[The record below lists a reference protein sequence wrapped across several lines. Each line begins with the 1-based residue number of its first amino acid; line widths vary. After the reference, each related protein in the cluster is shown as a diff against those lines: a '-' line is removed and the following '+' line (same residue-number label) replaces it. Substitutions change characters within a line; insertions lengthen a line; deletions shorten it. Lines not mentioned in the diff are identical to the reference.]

1 MKNPKNFSTRKI
13 ALGTSSAL
21 LATLI
26 SANGMGLANAA
37 ETHHHSEHQQTI
49 SPNSQNLAKEAQS
62 KMAINNNN
70 YMDQNFDLRKRCF
83 ALMGA
88 AEDSQLDYDQNYNSV
103 SGDISDGRG
112 ITAGIIGFTTGTG
125 DMNNMLG
132 YYNKIS
138 PNNHLAGYKDHMD
151 HINGKQFEKDW
162 HNAYKDDKDRFIKA
176 QNHEV
181 KKEVMNDAVKYAKKD
196 GLSQLGQYI
205 YFDALVKHG
214 PGNNYQDAPRE
225 WGFQAIR
232 HYAQENNVKTP
243 AEGGDESKYLKNF
256 VGKRYDATNDENDHN
271 PDMDTDGTTDRLDF
285 QMQQLDNGNLDLA
298 LPLSFKMNNTPFD
311 LNQEKLNK
319 LSDKDLASLND

>member
-1 MKNPKNFSTRKI
+1 MEYSKKSKTLKI
-13 ALGTSSAL
+13 VLGTGSTL

-26 SANGMGLANAA
+26 AANGMGLANAA

-162 HNAYKDDKDRFIKA
+162 HNAYKDVKDRFIKA

>member
-26 SANGMGLANAA
+26 AANGMGLANAA

-162 HNAYKDDKDRFIKA
+162 HNAYKDDKDQFIKA

>member
-1 MKNPKNFSTRKI
+1 
-13 ALGTSSAL
+13 
-21 LATLI
+21 
-26 SANGMGLANAA
+26 
-37 ETHHHSEHQQTI
+37 
-49 SPNSQNLAKEAQS
+49 
-62 KMAINNNN
+62 
-70 YMDQNFDLRKRCF
+70 MDKNFDLRKRCF

-88 AEDSQLDYDQNYNSV
+88 AEDSRLDYDQNYNSV

-125 DMNNMLG
+125 DMNDMLG

-319 LSDKDLASLND
+319 LSDKDLSSLND

>member
-1 MKNPKNFSTRKI
+1 
-13 ALGTSSAL
+13 
-21 LATLI
+21 
-26 SANGMGLANAA
+26 MGLANAA

-49 SPNSQNLAKEAQS
+49 SPNSQNLTKEAQS

-138 PNNHLAGYKDHMD
+138 PNNYLAGYKDHMD

-243 AEGGDESKYLKNF
+243 AEGGDESKYLKKF
-256 VGKRYDATNDENDHN
+256 VDKRYNATNDENDHN

>member
-1 MKNPKNFSTRKI
+1 MEYSKKSKTLKI
-13 ALGTSSAL
+13 VLGTGSTL

-26 SANGMGLANAA
+26 AANGMGLANAA

-285 QMQQLDNGNLDLA
+285 QMQQLDNGNLDLT

>member
-26 SANGMGLANAA
+26 AANGMGLANAA

-151 HINGKQFEKDW
+151 HINGKQFKKDW

>member
-26 SANGMGLANAA
+26 AANGMGLANAA

-181 KKEVMNDAVKYAKKD
+181 KKEVINDAVKYAKKD

>member
-1 MKNPKNFSTRKI
+1 MEYSKKSKTLKI
-13 ALGTSSAL
+13 VLGTGSTL

-26 SANGMGLANAA
+26 AANGMGLANAA

>member
-1 MKNPKNFSTRKI
+1 MKNSKNFSTRKI
-13 ALGTSSAL
+13 ALGASSTL

-26 SANGMGLANAA
+26 AVNGTGLAQAS
-37 ETHHHSEHQQTI
+37 ETQHHSNNPQTMHQ
-49 SPNSQNLAKEAQS
+49 NSQNTLKKTQNKIAFNE
-62 KMAINNNN
+62 NN
-70 YMDQNFDLRKRCF
+70 YMDKNFDLRKRCF

-319 LSDKDLASLND
+319 LSDKDLVSLND

>member
-1 MKNPKNFSTRKI
+1 MKNSKKSKTRKI
-13 ALGTSSAL
+13 VLGAGSTL

-26 SANGMGLANAA
+26 AVNGTGLAHASGLQNHNNSYKV
-37 ETHHHSEHQQTI
+37 THQSSQKI
-49 SPNSQNLAKEAQS
+49 SKKIQNKTAFNE
-62 KMAINNNN
+62 NN
-70 YMDQNFDLRKRCF
+70 YMDKNFDLRKRCF

-88 AEDSQLDYDQNYNSV
+88 AENSDFNYDNNYNSV
-103 SGDISDGRG
+103 SGNIKDGRG

-125 DMNNMLG
+125 DMNDMLG

-138 PNNHLAGYKDHMD
+138 PNNHLAGYKDHMK
-151 HINGKQFEKDW
+151 HINGEQFEKDW

-181 KKEVMNDAVKYAKKD
+181 KEEVMNDAVKYAKKD

-243 AEGGDESKYLKNF
+243 AEGGDESKYLQKF
-256 VGKRYDATNDENDHN
+256 VGKRYDATKDENDHN
-271 PDMDTDGTTDRLDF
+271 PDMDTDGTTDRLAF
-285 QMQQLDNGNLDLA
+285 QKEQIQKQNFDLK
-298 LPLSFKMNNTPFD
+298 LPLIVNINGMQDNQLTQDKINSFN
-311 LNQEKLNK
+311 
-319 LSDKDLASLND
+319 DKDLSSLD

>member
-1 MKNPKNFSTRKI
+1 M
-13 ALGTSSAL
+13 
-21 LATLI
+21 
-26 SANGMGLANAA
+26 
-37 ETHHHSEHQQTI
+37 
-49 SPNSQNLAKEAQS
+49 
-62 KMAINNNN
+62 
-70 YMDQNFDLRKRCF
+70 
-83 ALMGA
+83 
-88 AEDSQLDYDQNYNSV
+88 

-125 DMNNMLG
+125 DMNDMLG

-243 AEGGDESKYLKNF
+243 SEGGDESKYLKNF

>member
-1 MKNPKNFSTRKI
+1 M
-13 ALGTSSAL
+13 

-26 SANGMGLANAA
+26 AANGMGLANAA

>member
-1 MKNPKNFSTRKI
+1 MKNPKNFSTREI

-26 SANGMGLANAA
+26 AANGMGLANAA

>member
-26 SANGMGLANAA
+26 AANGMGLANAA

-298 LPLSFKMNNTPFD
+298 LPLSFKMNNTPFY

-319 LSDKDLASLND
+319 LSDKDLASLNY

>member
-1 MKNPKNFSTRKI
+1 MEYSKKSKTLKI
-13 ALGTSSAL
+13 VLGTGSTL

-26 SANGMGLANAA
+26 AANGMGLANAA

-138 PNNHLAGYKDHMD
+138 PNNHLAGYKDHMN

>member
-26 SANGMGLANAA
+26 AANGMGLANAA

-162 HNAYKDDKDRFIKA
+162 HNAYKDDKD
-176 QNHEV
+176 H
-181 KKEVMNDAVKYAKKD
+181 
-196 GLSQLGQYI
+196 LS
-205 YFDALVKHG
+205 K
-214 PGNNYQDAPRE
+214 
-225 WGFQAIR
+225 
-232 HYAQENNVKTP
+232 
-243 AEGGDESKYLKNF
+243 LKIM
-256 VGKRYDATNDENDHN
+256 K
-271 PDMDTDGTTDRLDF
+271 
-285 QMQQLDNGNLDLA
+285 
-298 LPLSFKMNNTPFD
+298 
-311 LNQEKLNK
+311 
-319 LSDKDLASLND
+319 

>member
-1 MKNPKNFSTRKI
+1 MEYSKKSKTLKI
-13 ALGTSSAL
+13 VLGTGSTL

-26 SANGMGLANAA
+26 AANGMGLANAA

-243 AEGGDESKYLKNF
+243 AEGGDKSKYLKNF

>member
-1 MKNPKNFSTRKI
+1 
-13 ALGTSSAL
+13 
-21 LATLI
+21 
-26 SANGMGLANAA
+26 MGLANAA

>member
-26 SANGMGLANAA
+26 AANGMGLANAA

-298 LPLSFKMNNTPFD
+298 LPLSFKINNTPFD